1 MTHEKQVPLNVH
13 ELGVILSALQLLSH
27 HDENIIAKEYGSAS
41 SFDKEQLMNEQDI
54 EMFMKSFDDFM
65 NHADVEIQNYVRRE
79 AVRKFNQTSLEQKA
93 AEMEVTVDYYMSEF
107 M

>member
-41 SFDKEQLMNEQDI
+41 SLHNRLKEVYDKMD
-54 EMFMKSFDDFM
+54 KSTLCLTYDCEPSF
-65 NHADVEIQNYVRRE
+65 
-79 AVRKFNQTSLEQKA
+79 
-93 AEMEVTVDYYMSEF
+93 
-107 M
+107 

>member
-41 SFDKEQLMNEQDI
+41 SLHNRLKEVYDGMDQSTL
-54 EMFMKSFDDFM
+54 SLTY
-65 NHADVEIQNYVRRE
+65 DVEPS
-79 AVRKFNQTSLEQKA
+79 F
-93 AEMEVTVDYYMSEF
+93 
-107 M
+107 